1 MEWIVKIEKTLDVE
15 NEVLQRIRIQFSPMT
30 DSIFFYGEARVKNN
44 QWHLFSEET
53 HSMYI
58 ELDKLQECMEKVVVK
73 MRERL
78 QEYENIAKGFT
89 VLKEVAFKED
99 TED

>member
-1 MEWIVKIEKTLDVE
+1 MEWIVKIEKTPDNE

-30 DSIFFYGEARVKNN
+30 ESIFFYGEARVKNN
-44 QWHLFSEET
+44 QWHVFSEET

-58 ELDKLQECMEKVVVK
+58 TLNELQECMEKVVLK

-78 QEYENIAKGFT
+78 QEYENLAKGFT
-89 VLKEVAFKED
+89 VLKEVAFKTD
-99 TED
+99 